1 MGKNLAK
8 SINKNLGCIYSQKH
22 LNYAKPS
29 PTDALKTASKR
40 VIPIRQ

>member
-8 SINKNLGCIYSQKH
+8 SINKNLGCIYGQKH